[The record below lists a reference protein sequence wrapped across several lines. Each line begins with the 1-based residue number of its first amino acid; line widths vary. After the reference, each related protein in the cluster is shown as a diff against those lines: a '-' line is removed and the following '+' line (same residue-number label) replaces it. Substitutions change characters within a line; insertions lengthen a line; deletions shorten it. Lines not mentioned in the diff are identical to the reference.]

1 MTFHIVMK
9 DGTHR
14 AYDGVFEIRES
25 RGVIFIRYYSAHS
38 AKLTAEHALSKIQS
52 MYYGRVTTQAEVAV
66 VGQAEVTEVK

>member
-38 AKLTAEHALSKIQS
+38 AKLTAEHALSKIQH
-52 MYYGRVTTQAEVAV
+52 MYYGTPYMWTDAV
-66 VGQAEVTEVK
+66 SKTEVK